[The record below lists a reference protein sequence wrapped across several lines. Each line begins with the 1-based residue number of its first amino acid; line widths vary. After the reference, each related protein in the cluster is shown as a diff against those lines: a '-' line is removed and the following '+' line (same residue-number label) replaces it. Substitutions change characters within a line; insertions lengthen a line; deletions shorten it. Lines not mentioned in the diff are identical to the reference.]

1 MADSALLENNNNN
14 NDAAGKKKRLEPKKN
29 IFNQVAANRE

>member
-14 NDAAGKKKRLEPKKN
+14 NDAAGKKKNWNQKK
-29 IFNQVAANRE
+29 IFNKVAANRE

>member
-14 NDAAGKKKRLEPKKN
+14 NDAAGKKKKDWNQKKN
-29 IFNQVAANRE
+29 LQLGSCQ